1 MCVGFRQVW
10 SLGCGLYMHLVAQM
24 GLEPYI
30 QKNLILIS
38 PDTFSALIS
47 RTKRVL
53 EFNADDNAFV

>member
-47 RTKRVL
+47 RTM
-53 EFNADDNAFV
+53 